1 MCATVLCL
9 QVLKSACMTSK
20 FVRHADTYIVAKLL
34 DDALSFG
41 GRAKVN
47 IGGSYS
53 LEHHS
58 HSYQ

>member
-1 MCATVLCL
+1 
-9 QVLKSACMTSK
+9 MTSK
-20 FVRHADTYIVAKLL
+20 FVQHADTYVVAKLL